1 MCGPGARTTSRVA
14 WTLVPGLEYSAPDVC
29 LHSWHIFE
37 ALVHDLLELLEGYVG
52 RLEGLEEERVDRLE
66 GLEEDVVCSG
76 AWISLETYC

>member
-37 ALVHDLLELLEGYVG
+37 ALVHDLLERLEEDVD
-52 RLEGLEEERVDRLE
+52 RLEGLEVRVGLQ

-76 AWISLETYC
+76 TWISLGSCC